1 MHVKPLGCL
10 IALSFASFL
19 AQAPPA
25 EEPSVPAKPA
35 APWMQCGVVEYPL
48 EAVSYVL
55 EGKTQLEFS
64 LGADGR
70 PLDIVVKQSSGRQTL
85 DRYTVELFEGC
96 KTTKLPV
103 QDTTARHRIEYVWSL
118 DTPPGR
124 RILVPGSC
132 APSERFAG
140 FRAFDRTPSG
150 PDGILV
156 RSLVRPE
163 GKPQYT
169 RAERGTAPADLAA
182 EAIAYLQS
190 CKFELGPGPADS
202 RDKTVFGRVLLK

>member
-1 MHVKPLGCL
+1 MHVKPLCCL
-10 IALSFASFL
+10 IALNVVSFL
-19 AQAPPA
+19 AQAAPT
-25 EEPSVPAKPA
+25 EEPSVPAKPT
-35 APWMQCGVVEYPL
+35 APWMQCGVVEYPF

-70 PLDIVVKQSSGRQTL
+70 PLDIVVKQSSGWQTL
-85 DRYTVELFEGC
+85 DRFTVEMFEGC
-96 KTTKLPV
+96 KTKAPV
-103 QDTTARHRIEYVWSL
+103 RDTTTRHRFEYVWSL

-124 RILVPGSC
+124 RILVPDSC

-140 FRAFDRTPSG
+140 FRVFDRTPSG

-156 RSLVRPE
+156 RSLVRPD
-163 GKPQYT
+163 GTPQYT
-169 RAERGTAPADLAA
+169 RAERGTVPADLAA

-190 CKFELGPGPADS
+190 CKFTLAPGIADS
-202 RDKTVFGRVLLK
+202 RDKTVYGRVLLK